1 MTTSPPIK
9 LVVDCTTGVTEEVPF
24 TQEEIDQWNADQA
37 SALAAQQAQAAVDA
51 QFEKDRL
58 NGLAKLE
65 ALGLNANEAVAVARR
80 HR

>member
-1 MTTSPPIK
+1 MTDIPTKIIGT
-9 LVVDCTTGVTEEVPF
+9 LDGNQVVPMTEI
-24 TQEEIDQWNADQA
+24 EIDQWNADQA

-65 ALGLNANEAVAVARR
+65 ALGLSANEAVAVARR